1 MIAAI
6 ATAGIAAGA
15 SLLGYNCFSPTS
27 QLYGRTV
34 THCGQSEQLALTY
47 DDGPNDV
54 HTEQLLELLSEHQ
67 VRATFFL
74 IGNFVRARPQ
84 IARAIAAAGHVIGN
98 HTQSH
103 PNLLF
108 LSSGRI
114 RQEISDTSKAIAEV
128 VGSHV
133 SWFRPPFGARRPL
146 VLRIA
151 RELGLN
157 PVMWSVTCFDWKP
170 TTAATIAA
178 NARKKIDGERDRGH
192 IVLLHDGG
200 HTQLGADRS
209 HTVEATRLLIE
220 RYKHD
225 RRFITVDEICNSHSH
240 ETGVS
245 FDHGERGK

>member
-1 MIAAI
+1 MIPAI
-6 ATAGIAAGA
+6 ATAGAAAAA

-27 QLYGRTV
+27 QLYGQTL
-34 THCGQSEQLALTY
+34 THCRQSNQLALTY

-54 HTEQLLELLSEHQ
+54 HTQRLLELLSEHQ

-84 IARAIAAAGHVIGN
+84 IARAIVTAGHVVGN

-108 LSSGRI
+108 LSSRGI
-114 RQEISDTSKAIAEV
+114 RQQISDSSKTIAEV
-128 VGSHV
+128 VGSDTK
-133 SWFRPPFGARRPL
+133 WFRPPFGARRPE

-151 RELGLN
+151 RDLGLT
-157 PVMWSVTCFDWKP
+157 PVMWSVTCFDWKA
-170 TTAATIAA
+170 TSAAAVEA
-178 NARKKIDGERDRGH
+178 HARKKIERERGRGH

-209 HTVEATRLLIE
+209 HTVEATRLLID
-220 RYKHD
+220 RYQQSH
-225 RRFITVDEICNSHSH
+225 RFVTVDQI
-240 ETGVS
+240 
-245 FDHGERGK
+245 